1 MKHFSKIVAAVLS
14 GALIFSG
21 CSGSNA
27 HESGQS
33 ANVESATANNL
44 YDLNF
49 EEINFLDL
57 MGSSKREVSEKFNI
71 SDYEDKEELTADMT
85 YKNGEFG
92 VTADFKFID
101 SQLNNVKF
109 DFNTKDL
116 SEDDIVYIYNS
127 VYKDLAKFYGEK
139 EESSGTY
146 NEDGMPDKTVIR
158 YWIMNENTVLLS
170 RHYWNDDA
178 DKHQTLSL
186 SYSGSMKDTNSGSYS
201 SSCVYFVPG
210 PSCDAASSN
219 WGDDLQKVLLF
230 NPNFDIT
237 FTAESVAMGKLKEP
251 VDGFDTTVQLGFG
264 KSKQQLCMLVYF
276 IGSSDKS
283 DCDRVIELY
292 TGLVSYLSKYCGSDG
307 KADYTDDTDLS
318 EPGEYSVIWYTER
331 SIVNINLNNDEN
343 NGISI
348 HLTYGAYDE
357 KYYS

>member
-127 VYKDLAKFYGEK
+127 VYKDLAKF
-139 EESSGTY
+139 
-146 NEDGMPDKTVIR
+146 
-158 YWIMNENTVLLS
+158 
-170 RHYWNDDA
+170 
-178 DKHQTLSL
+178 
-186 SYSGSMKDTNSGSYS
+186 
-201 SSCVYFVPG
+201 
-210 PSCDAASSN
+210 
-219 WGDDLQKVLLF
+219 
-230 NPNFDIT
+230 
-237 FTAESVAMGKLKEP
+237 
-251 VDGFDTTVQLGFG
+251 
-264 KSKQQLCMLVYF
+264 
-276 IGSSDKS
+276 
-283 DCDRVIELY
+283 
-292 TGLVSYLSKYCGSDG
+292 
-307 KADYTDDTDLS
+307 
-318 EPGEYSVIWYTER
+318 
-331 SIVNINLNNDEN
+331 
-343 NGISI
+343 
-348 HLTYGAYDE
+348 
-357 KYYS
+357 